1 VKPAV
6 VYIDDEPAIC
16 RIVRWRL
23 EAAGLAVETFTD
35 PEAAIAWMGTH
46 DVRCVLCDYRMPAMS
61 GFEVLARIGER
72 IPFYLVT
79 GDLSLGNELAGH
91 ARVRGII
98 HKPFSFDSLVAL
110 LRGLEG

>member
-6 VYIDDEPAIC
+6 VYIDDELALC

-35 PEAAIAWMGTH
+35 PESAIAWVQDH
-46 DVRCVLCDYRMPAMS
+46 DVRCVLCDYRMPAMN
-61 GFEVLARIGER
+61 GFQVLERLDER

-79 GDLSLGNELAGH
+79 GDLAVGGELSDRT
-91 ARVRGII
+91 RVRGVIQ
-98 HKPFSFDSLVAL
+98 KPFSFDELVAL
-110 LRGLEG
+110 LRGLD